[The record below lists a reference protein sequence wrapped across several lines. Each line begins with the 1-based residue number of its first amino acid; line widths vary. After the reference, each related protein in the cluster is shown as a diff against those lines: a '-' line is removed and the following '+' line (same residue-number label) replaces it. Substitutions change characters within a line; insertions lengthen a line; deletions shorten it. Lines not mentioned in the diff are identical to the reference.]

1 MKIAATTNVRRN
13 SARTKENLLQSGIKL
28 FSARGYD
35 GVAVDE
41 IVHQA
46 GCNKR
51 MLYHYFGN
59 KDGFYVE
66 VLRAVFGKLESLELK
81 GTTETSTSEQ
91 AIREILEC
99 YFNFLQQNPDFV
111 NLLMWEN
118 LNQARF
124 LDAHPNLLSK
134 HLFLQRLDKILQQ
147 GHARGEI
154 EGIPDHRHLLVLLIG
169 VCFIYV
175 SNRHTLHHTL
185 GLNMKL
191 PSVMAKGL
199 KLAQEIIINGLIR
212 KNPKAG

>member
-1 MKIAATTNVRRN
+1 MKTTKKKVRRN
-13 SARTKENLLQSGIKL
+13 PARTKENLLQAGIKL

-41 IVHQA
+41 IVDQA

-59 KDGFYVE
+59 KDGLYVE
-66 VLRAVFGKLESLELK
+66 VLREVFGKLENIELE
-81 GTTETSTSEQ
+81 GTAETSTTED
-91 AIREILEC
+91 AIREILAC
-99 YFNFLQQNPDFV
+99 YFDFLQQNPDFV

-134 HLFLQRLDKILQQ
+134 HPILQRLDEILKR
-147 GHARGEI
+147 GRLRGEI
-154 EGIPDHRHLLVLLIG
+154 EGAPDSRHLLVLLIG

-185 GLNMKL
+185 GLDL
-191 PSVMAKGL
+191 RRPSVLRKGL
-199 KLAQEIIINGLIR
+199 QLAQEMFIHGLIR
-212 KNPKAG
+212 KSR

>member
-1 MKIAATTNVRRN
+1 MKKTARKKVRRN
-13 SARTKENLLQSGIKL
+13 PIRTKENLLQAGIKL

-41 IVHQA
+41 IVDQA

-59 KDGFYVE
+59 KDGLYVE
-66 VLRAVFGKLESLELK
+66 VLREVFGKLENIELE
-81 GTTETSTSEQ
+81 GTAETPTTEE
-91 AIREILEC
+91 AIREILAC
-99 YFNFLQQNPDFV
+99 YFGFLQQNPDFV

-134 HLFLQRLDKILQQ
+134 HPILQRLNEILKR
-147 GHARGEI
+147 GRLRGEI
-154 EGIPDHRHLLVLLIG
+154 EGAPDSRHLLVLLIG

-185 GLNMKL
+185 GLDL
-191 PSVMAKGL
+191 RRPSVLRKGL
-199 KLAQEIIINGLIR
+199 QLAQEMFIHGLIR
-212 KNPKAG
+212 MSR

>member
-1 MKIAATTNVRRN
+1 MKKPARKKVPRN
-13 SARTKENLLQSGIKL
+13 PARTKENLLQAGIKL

-41 IVHQA
+41 IVDQA

-59 KDGFYVE
+59 KDGLYVE
-66 VLRAVFGKLESLELK
+66 VLREVFGKLESLELE
-81 GTTETSTSEQ
+81 GTAEASTTEE
-91 AIREILEC
+91 AIREILTC
-99 YFNFLQQNPDFV
+99 YFAFLQQNPDFV

-134 HLFLQRLDKILQQ
+134 HPILQRLDEILKR
-147 GHARGEI
+147 GRARGEI
-154 EGIPDHRHLLVLLIG
+154 AGSPDSRHLLVLLIG

-185 GLNMKL
+185 GLDL
-191 PSVMAKGL
+191 RRPAVLRKGL
-199 KLAQEIIINGLIR
+199 QLAQEIIIHGLVR
-212 KNPKAG
+212 KSR

>member
-1 MKIAATTNVRRN
+1 MKTTKKKVRRN
-13 SARTKENLLQSGIKL
+13 PARTKENLLQAGIKW

-41 IVHQA
+41 IVDQA

-59 KDGFYVE
+59 KDGLYVE
-66 VLRAVFGKLESLELK
+66 VLREVFGKLENIELE
-81 GTTETSTSEQ
+81 GTAETSTTED
-91 AIREILEC
+91 AIREILAC
-99 YFNFLQQNPDFV
+99 YFDFLQQNPDFV

-134 HLFLQRLDKILQQ
+134 HPILQRLDEILKR
-147 GHARGEI
+147 GRLRGEI
-154 EGIPDHRHLLVLLIG
+154 EGAPDSRHLLVLLIG

-185 GLNMKL
+185 GLDL
-191 PSVMAKGL
+191 GRPSVLRKGL
-199 KLAQEIIINGLIR
+199 QLAQEMFIHGLIR
-212 KNPKAG
+212 KSR